1 MINKWLIALILVV
14 ALGASLFAGSQ
25 KQAQD
30 PAVVQQLT
38 AQYRLTNV
46 QRGGQIGAVGSILV
60 LQKDGLVM
68 YNVTN
73 PLPPTSHY
81 KNGRISKAALGGF
94 GKDLLNV
101 MNTPGASA
109 AIDQRIAAA
118 GEKVM
123 VSKIAMQK
131 DGVVF
136 TMYDGAGYYG
146 ELKFPFAKNV
156 VPTAD
161 QLLITIGEAL
171 AVQPAEAPAAAGAV
185 AAQTTVVP
193 PATVPEQPP
202 AATPTV
208 SQGMTI
214 DQVVAMMG
222 QPARV
227 ADLGSKKIYSY
238 PDMKITFVDG
248 KVSDIQ

>member
-1 MINKWLIALILVV
+1 
-14 ALGASLFAGSQ
+14 
-25 KQAQD
+25 
-30 PAVVQQLT
+30 
-38 AQYRLTNV
+38 
-46 QRGGQIGAVGSILV
+46 
-60 LQKDGLVM
+60 
-68 YNVTN
+68 
-73 PLPPTSHY
+73 
-81 KNGRISKAALGGF
+81 
-94 GKDLLNV
+94 
-101 MNTPGASA
+101 
-109 AIDQRIAAA
+109 
-118 GEKVM
+118 M
-123 VSKIAMQK
+123 VSKIDMRK

-146 ELKFPFAKNV
+146 ELKFPFAKNAA
-156 VPTAD
+156 PTAD

-214 DQVVAMMG
+214 DQVIAMMG
-222 QPARV
+222 QPTRV
-227 ADLGSKKIYSY
+227 ADLGAKKIYSY